1 MNEEDE
7 NFKNYKNQKKQL
19 LAFSQKIEELISEYK
34 NRKKF
39 GIQKIKE
46 DNLQKVDLKQYN
58 EFVGNMEEL
67 KKQSEA
73 CKIKL
78 NNDEKYTEIIQKE
91 DELKYLKTQFK
102 EKKSEYQYLIDV
114 NKRLNGFK
122 NDLLNEEID
131 YYKGEVTKLKT
142 DISQQNKEFIK
153 TKDKIKDAEKEI
165 YTLEKEYDLIQRN
178 IEFKRSLKS
187 LINLNIT
194 EKEVEQMKLEL
205 LSAENLM
212 ENVRKEYNKR
222 LKEKNKLE
230 IEIADLEVKLSKFR
244 YNAYINDL
252 KMKEIQKIENEV
264 KLNKIKEKL
273 NMDNP
278 KKSEENEKKVKSKKI
293 KNLMAESFKNHFPF
307 SKNYKILLEEEKKPK
322 LNLKD
327 KPKLNI
333 AKNKMKNSYSSLD
346 IFNSR
351 REEMKKKKEK
361 EKQEFMN
368 FLDIKLKEFN
378 EEKGETINEIKSLK
392 DEIERSL
399 ESNKVYD
406 NYIDNINNKVK

>member
-73 CKIKL
+73 CKVKL

-102 EKKSEYQYLIDV
+102 EKKSEYQYLIEV

-131 YYKGEVTKLKT
+131 YYKGEVKKLKE
-142 DISQQNKEFIK
+142 DISKHNEEYFDVKY
-153 TKDKIKDAEKEI
+153 KIKDAEKVI

-178 IEFKRSLKS
+178 IEFKRSFKS
-187 LINLNIT
+187 LINLNLT
-194 EKEVEQMKLEL
+194 DKEIEQMEMEL
-205 LSAENLM
+205 KSSENLI
-212 ENVRKEYNKR
+212 ENVKKEYNKR

-230 IEIADLEVKLSKFR
+230 NEIADLEIVLSKFR

-252 KMKEIQKIENEV
+252 KMKEIEKIENEV
-264 KLNKIKEKL
+264 KINKIKTK
-273 NMDNP
+273 NNSNSV
-278 KKSEENEKKVKSKKI
+278 KKSEDKVKKI
-293 KNLMAESFKNHFPF
+293 KFKKSQNLMAESFKNNFPF
-307 SKNYKILLEEEKKPK
+307 KKNYQLIIEEEKKPK
-322 LNLKD
+322 LHLRD
-327 KPKLNI
+327 KPKLTI
-333 AKNKMKNSYSSLD
+333 AKNKMKNSHSSLD
-346 IFNSR
+346 IFNTK

-361 EKQEFMN
+361 ERQEFMN
-368 FLDIKLKEFN
+368 FLDVKLKEFN
-378 EEKGETINEIKSLK
+378 EEKGETINQIKSLK
-392 DEIERSL
+392 DEIEKSL

>member
-1 MNEEDE
+1 
-7 NFKNYKNQKKQL
+7 
-19 LAFSQKIEELISEYK
+19 
-34 NRKKF
+34 
-39 GIQKIKE
+39 
-46 DNLQKVDLKQYN
+46 
-58 EFVGNMEEL
+58 
-67 KKQSEA
+67 
-73 CKIKL
+73 
-78 NNDEKYTEIIQKE
+78 
-91 DELKYLKTQFK
+91 
-102 EKKSEYQYLIDV
+102 
-114 NKRLNGFK
+114 
-122 NDLLNEEID
+122 
-131 YYKGEVTKLKT
+131 
-142 DISQQNKEFIK
+142 
-153 TKDKIKDAEKEI
+153 
-165 YTLEKEYDLIQRN
+165 
-178 IEFKRSLKS
+178 
-187 LINLNIT
+187 
-194 EKEVEQMKLEL
+194 MKLEL

-264 KLNKIKEKL
+264 KINKIKTK
-273 NMDNP
+273 NNSNSV
-278 KKSEENEKKVKSKKI
+278 KKSEDKVKKI
-293 KNLMAESFKNHFPF
+293 KFKKSQNLMAESFKNHFPF
-307 SKNYKILLEEEKKPK
+307 SKNYKLLLEEEKKPK

-361 EKQEFMN
+361 ERQEFMN
-368 FLDIKLKEFN
+368 FLDVKLKEFN
-378 EEKGETINEIKSLK
+378 EEKGETINQIKSLK
-392 DEIERSL
+392 DEIEKSL